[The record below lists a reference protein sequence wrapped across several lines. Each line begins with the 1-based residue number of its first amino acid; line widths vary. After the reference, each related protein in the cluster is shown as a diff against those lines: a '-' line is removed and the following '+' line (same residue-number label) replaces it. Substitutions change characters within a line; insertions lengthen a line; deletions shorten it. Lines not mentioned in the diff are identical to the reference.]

1 MGLVARSY
9 WISHDQALA
18 ANPDDGIPLAR
29 AKVIGPDVDDF
40 EVELAPALA
49 AEPDLR
55 TLRVVWVRN
64 PGDATGMAEAMGRA
78 EASIRRLIPQYGLEP
93 TFSELLVPQ
102 TLRDLAIPMP
112 PPDWQQFVV
121 EPMDRPNPCSS
132 DAFWDQ
138 HKRTAPRQGLHAALM
153 IGGILGGSNLEQ
165 PAPRDAKTDAP
176 WVVHPFTRAI
186 RGADRTRR
194 ETSAVLC
201 ERLPTISAADVAPE
215 QFFTPRAPEDSE
227 YVDDATNWLLSRDNE
242 ALRFHRPE
250 ISFERRG
257 QSFMEFLREVL
268 RFIGWALK
276 GMFGLQRWKDLF
288 LTVRARI
295 ARRLET
301 DDYGATIDA
310 GAPTPKGLD
319 LVDWDAKEAEAQEAA
334 RPRIIATARADG
346 RLPDDSLW
354 RDLVA
359 LVPSLID
366 GSTPPHQWTPRK
378 RFDHTYVLP
387 PQAVVRTEPKV
398 HDVATSG
405 SGTPEEDELRG
416 VRRIGEQELAR
427 AWQLAGLGLGSDL
440 ATFASPSGRV
450 ALTAQAIAERAQTE
464 AQERREVFASSLG
477 RGSPVEPAAL
487 PLLGR
492 LRASVVSDLLLAR
505 FSAEHLATMTKT
517 TVPNTLPKLQKMLRD
532 ATWVVLG
539 AVLIGAALLAF
550 LVRFPREI
558 DAFLAAAQ
566 LRYPTDW
573 TQIMWWIVVLVASVL
588 VFVFTRLFYVY
599 HVYNEVGRR
608 RLEYVQRRA
617 DAAVAAYEE
626 RNRLRN
632 AERILAGWED
642 ILSSIGARDEK
653 PQVPLASVPKDLP
666 LALQVAEP
674 AIDDDDL
681 ARMVVEDAIEPGW
694 FGDAFDALLADV
706 LDNDTQ
712 ERLWSDP
719 GMPGGPLARLRQN
732 AIEGDFQR
740 AWWDAWGARVADR
753 VVKKLS
759 VETRHVRPLVA
770 RRQDTLTANDFH
782 TEITRE
788 IQPEYKPGSDYL
800 ELFEASEEGRRKT
813 ARGRQGVERFLLTPA
828 LIAVDTVLIYRRLG
842 RIARIEDDVEHE
854 VDDQEIGR
862 A

>member
-18 ANPDDGIPLAR
+18 ANTDDGIPLSK
-29 AKVIGPDVDDF
+29 AKVIGPDSDDL

-64 PGDATGMAEAMGRA
+64 PGDASGMAEAMGRA

-121 EPMDRPNPCSS
+121 EPMDRPNPSAS
-132 DAFWDQ
+132 DSFWDR
-138 HKRTAPRQGLHAALM
+138 RTPPRQGLHAALM
-153 IGGILGGSNLEQ
+153 IGGVLGGSNLEQ
-165 PAPRDAKTDAP
+165 PAPREAKTDAP

-186 RGADRTRR
+186 RGADRARR
-194 ETSAVLC
+194 ETRAVLR
-201 ERLPTISAADVAPE
+201 ERLSTISAADVAPD
-215 QFFTPRAPEDSE
+215 QFFRPEAPEDSE
-227 YVDDATNWLLSRDNE
+227 YVEDATNWLLSRDDE
-242 ALRFHRPE
+242 ALRFRRPK

-257 QSFMEFLREVL
+257 QSFMEFLWEVL
-268 RFIGWALK
+268 RFIGWALR
-276 GMFGLQRWKDLF
+276 GMFGPQRWKDLF
-288 LTVRARI
+288 LTIRARI
-295 ARRLET
+295 ARRLEA

-319 LVDWDAKEAEAQEAA
+319 LIDWDAKEAEAQGAA
-334 RPRIIATARADG
+334 KPRIVATARADG
-346 RLPDDSLW
+346 RVPDKSLW
-354 RDLVA
+354 RDLVS

-366 GSTPPHQWTPRK
+366 GSAPPYQWSPRK

-387 PQAVVRTEPKV
+387 AQAVVRTESKLL
-398 HDVATSG
+398 DAASSG
-405 SGTPEEDELRG
+405 AGTAVEDELRG
-416 VRRIGEQELAR
+416 VKRIGGQELAR
-427 AWQLAGLGLGSDL
+427 ARQLARLGLGSDL

-450 ALTAQAIAERAQTE
+450 TLTAQAIAEHAQNE
-464 AQERREVFASSLG
+464 AREQREEFASSLG
-477 RGSPVEPAAL
+477 RGGAVEPADI

-505 FSAEHLATMTKT
+505 LSAEQLAAMTKT
-517 TVPNTLPKLQKMLRD
+517 AVPNTLPKLQKMLRD

-539 AVLIGAALLAF
+539 AAVIGAALVAF
-550 LVRFPREI
+550 LVRFAQEI
-558 DAFLAAAQ
+558 GAFFAAAQ
-566 LRYPTDW
+566 LPYPTDW
-573 TQIMWWIVVLVASVL
+573 MQIVWWIFGLVVGVL
-588 VFVFTRLFYVY
+588 VFVFARLFYVY
-599 HVYNEVGRR
+599 HAYNEVGRR

-642 ILSSIGARDEK
+642 ILSSIGTRDEK
-653 PQVPLASVPKDLP
+653 PTAPLASVPSDLP
-666 LALQVAEP
+666 DALQVAEP
-674 AIDDDDL
+674 AIDDAEI

-694 FGDAFDALLADV
+694 FGDAFDALVADV
-706 LDNDTQ
+706 LDKDNQ

-719 GMPGGPLARLRQN
+719 GMPAGPLARLREN
-732 AIEGDFQR
+732 AIEGAFQR
-740 AWWDAWGARVADR
+740 AWWDAWGARAANKI
-753 VVKKLS
+753 VKKLS
-759 VETRHVRPLVA
+759 IETTHVRPLVA
-770 RRQDTLTANDFH
+770 RRQDTLTAKEFH
-782 TEITRE
+782 AEITRE
-788 IQPEYKPGSDYL
+788 MKPEYRPGSDYQ
-800 ELFEASEEGRRKT
+800 ELFDASEEGRRDT
-813 ARGRQGVERFLLTPA
+813 ARARQGTERFLLTPA
-828 LIAVDTVLIYRRLG
+828 MTAVDTVLVYRRLG
-842 RIARIEDDVEHE
+842 RITRIEDDLTSEA
-854 VDDQEIGR
+854 DDHEIGS

>member
-18 ANPDDGIPLAR
+18 ANPDDGIPLAK
-29 AKVIGPDVDDF
+29 AKVIGPDLDDR

-112 PPDWQQFVV
+112 PPDWQQFVI
-121 EPMDRPNPCSS
+121 EPMDRPNPSAS
-132 DAFWDQ
+132 DSFWDQ
-138 HKRTAPRQGLHAALM
+138 RTPPRQGLHAALM

-165 PAPRDAKTDAP
+165 PAPREAKTDAP

-186 RGADRTRR
+186 RGADRARR
-194 ETSAVLC
+194 ETRAVLR
-201 ERLPTISAADVAPE
+201 ERLPTISAADVAPDR
-215 QFFTPRAPEDSE
+215 FFKPEAPEDSE
-227 YVDDATNWLLSRDNE
+227 YVDDASTWLLSRDTE

-250 ISFERRG
+250 ISFVRHG
-257 QSFMEFLREVL
+257 QSFMEFLWEVL

-288 LTVRARI
+288 LTIRARI
-295 ARRLET
+295 ARRLEA
-301 DDYGATIDA
+301 DDYGATIDS
-310 GAPTPKGLD
+310 GAPTPRGLD
-319 LVDWDAKEAEAQEAA
+319 LVDWDAREAEAQEAA

-346 RLPDDSLW
+346 RVPDKSLW

-366 GSTPPHQWTPRK
+366 GSAPPHQWTPRK
-378 RFDHTYVLP
+378 RFDYTYVLP
-387 PQAVVRTEPKV
+387 PQAVVRTESKV
-398 HDVATSG
+398 LDVATSG
-405 SGTPEEDELRG
+405 SGTPVEDELRG
-416 VRRIGEQELAR
+416 VKRIGEQELAR
-427 AWQLAGLGLGSDL
+427 ARQLAGLGLGSDL

-450 ALTAQAIAERAQTE
+450 TLTAQAIAEQAQIE
-464 AQERREVFASSLG
+464 AQEQREEFASSLG
-477 RGSPVEPAAL
+477 RGSAFEPTAL

-505 FSAEHLATMTKT
+505 LSAEHLATMTKT
-517 TVPNTLPKLQKMLRD
+517 AVPNSLPKLQKMLRD

-539 AVLIGAALLAF
+539 AVLIGAALVAF
-550 LVRFPREI
+550 LVRFAREI
-558 DAFLAAAQ
+558 DAFFAAAQ
-566 LRYPTDW
+566 LPYPTDW
-573 TQIMWWIVVLVASVL
+573 TQVMWWIVGLVAGVL
-588 VFVFTRLFYVY
+588 VFVFSRLFYVY
-599 HVYNEVGRR
+599 HAYNEVGRR

-642 ILSSIGARDEK
+642 ILSSISTRDEK
-653 PQVPLASVPKDLP
+653 PQPPLVPVPSDLP
-666 LALQVAEP
+666 DALQVAEP

-694 FGDAFDALLADV
+694 FGDAFDALVADV
-706 LDNDTQ
+706 LDKDTR

-719 GMPGGPLARLRQN
+719 GMPGGPLARLREN

-740 AWWDAWGARVADR
+740 AWWDAWGARAADK

-770 RRQDTLTANDFH
+770 RRQDTLTARDFH

-788 IQPEYKPGSDYL
+788 MKPEYMPGSDYQ
-800 ELFEASEEGRRKT
+800 ELFDASEEGRRDT
-813 ARGRQGVERFLLTPA
+813 ARARQGAERFLLTPA
-828 LIAVDTVLIYRRLG
+828 MTAVDTVLLYRRLG
-842 RIARIEDDVEHE
+842 RIARIDDDIELE
-854 VDDQEIGR
+854 VDDHEIGR